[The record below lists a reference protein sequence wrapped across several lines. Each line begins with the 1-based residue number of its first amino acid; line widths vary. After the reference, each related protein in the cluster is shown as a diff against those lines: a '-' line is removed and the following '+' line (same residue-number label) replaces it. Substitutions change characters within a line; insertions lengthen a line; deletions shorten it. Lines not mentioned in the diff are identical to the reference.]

1 MINWLSFGIVAA
13 ASIAF
18 TLVIV
23 SGFSLGVR
31 FLTNS
36 ENLVKSA
43 KKGNADAIRKEAL
56 NRMAAYVLFALC
68 SMALLYGIYLVIPSL
83 HK

>member
-13 ASIAF
+13 ASIVF

-36 ENLVKSA
+36 ENLVKAA
-43 KKGNADAIRKEAL
+43 KKGNAQAIRKEAL
-56 NRMAAYVLFALC
+56 NRITAYVLFAMC
-68 SMALLYGIYLVIPSL
+68 SMALLYGIYLVIPTL

>member
-1 MINWLSFGIVAA
+1 MINWLSFGLVSA

-36 ENLVKSA
+36 ENLVKLA
-43 KKGNADAIRKEAL
+43 KKGDTRAIRKEAL